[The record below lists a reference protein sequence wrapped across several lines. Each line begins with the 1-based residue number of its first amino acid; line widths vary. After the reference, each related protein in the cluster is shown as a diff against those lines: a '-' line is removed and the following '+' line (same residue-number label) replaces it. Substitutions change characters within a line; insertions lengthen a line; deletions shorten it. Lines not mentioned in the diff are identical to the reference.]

1 MPAIPFNTNRPQSA
15 RLAASMDGPNGR
27 RIVISSLLAMG
38 TFALAGAITPGPV
51 NVLALAYGS
60 TRTVGRP
67 LAFVLGASLSYA
79 LVVLLMGLSAQYVLA
94 GNAAWVSVAQWTGAI
109 YLLWL
114 AWKIASAPVSSSQ
127 ATRGDSRIL
136 YWQAFGRGVSVQV
149 LNPKAWLVA
158 LSGVG
163 LFALP
168 QENARVQLW
177 LFCGISL
184 VACMLGVASWAAL
197 GNTLAN
203 WLDSP
208 QRKRQFNR
216 VLGCALAITVVGMIF
231 QPSH

>member
-1 MPAIPFNTNRPQSA
+1 MGRTEREAHRDFFVV
-15 RLAASMDGPNGR
+15 GNG
-27 RIVISSLLAMG
+27 A
-38 TFALAGAITPGPV
+38 FALAGAITPGPV

-79 LVVLLMGLSAQYVLA
+79 LVVLLMGLGAQYVLA
-94 GNAAWVSVAQWTGAI
+94 GNAVLVSVAQWMGAI

-114 AWKIASAPVSSSQ
+114 AWKIASAPVSTMQ

-136 YWQAFGRGVSVQV
+136 NWQAFGSGVSVQV

-177 LFCGISL
+177 LFCGVSL
-184 VACMLGVASWAAL
+184 FACIMGVGSWAAL
-197 GNTLAN
+197 GSTLAN
-203 WLDSP
+203 WLESP
-208 QRKRQFNR
+208 QRKRHFHR
-216 VLGCALAITVVGMIF
+216 ALACTLAITVVGMIF
-231 QPSH
+231 QASP

>member
-1 MPAIPFNTNRPQSA
+1 MRAILFNTNRQQSI
-15 RLAASMDGPNGR
+15 RLVASLDGSNGR
-27 RIVISSLLAMG
+27 RIVISSLLAVG

-60 TRTVGRP
+60 TGTVGRP

-94 GNAAWVSVAQWTGAI
+94 ENAVWVSVAQWTGAI

-114 AWKIASAPVSSSQ
+114 AWKIASAPVSSMQ
-127 ATRGDSRIL
+127 ATPGDSQL
-136 YWQAFGRGVSVQV
+136 LNWQAFGRGISVQV

-158 LSGVG
+158 LSGVS

-177 LFCGISL
+177 LFCGVSL
-184 VACMLGVASWAAL
+184 CACFLGVGSWAAL
-197 GNTLAN
+197 GSTLAN

-208 QRKRQFNR
+208 QRKRYFHR
-216 VLGCALAITVVGMIF
+216 ALACTLAITVVGMIL
-231 QPSH
+231 QASP

>member
-1 MPAIPFNTNRPQSA
+1 
-15 RLAASMDGPNGR
+15 MDGPNGR

-60 TRTVGRP
+60 TSTVGRP

-79 LVVLLMGLSAQYVLA
+79 LVVLLIGLSAQYVLA
-94 GNAAWVSVAQWTGAI
+94 GKAVWVSVAQWTGAI

-114 AWKIASAPVSSSQ
+114 AWKIASAPVSSIQ
-127 ATRGDSRIL
+127 ATRDDSRIL
-136 YWQAFGRGVSVQV
+136 YWQAFGRGLSLQV

-184 VACMLGVASWAAL
+184 VACMMGVGSWAAL
-197 GNTLAN
+197 GSTLAN

-208 QRKRQFNR
+208 QRKRHFNR
-216 VLGCALAITVVGMIF
+216 VLACALAITVVGMIF